1 MIEYIK
7 LYNKLT
13 GENEDEIL
21 KTFYKTKEENEEEE
35 DKDFLD
41 FESLNIPNDFETT
54 QSVSTNAK
62 HSKKELD
69 EFLLKSSYIE
79 KLFYKIKEKFYS
91 GDIISASYLKDFS
104 KNNNFD
110 RKIL

>member
-7 LYNKLT
+7 LYNKFT
-13 GENEDEIL
+13 GENEDDIL
-21 KTFYKTKEENEEEE
+21 KTLNKTNEENEEEN
-35 DKDFLD
+35 KDFLD

-54 QSVSTNAK
+54 PSVSTNAK

-69 EFLLKSSYIE
+69 DFLLKSSDSE
-79 KLFYKIKEKFYS
+79 KLFYKIKEKFYN
-91 GDIISASYLKDFS
+91 GDVITASYLKDFS